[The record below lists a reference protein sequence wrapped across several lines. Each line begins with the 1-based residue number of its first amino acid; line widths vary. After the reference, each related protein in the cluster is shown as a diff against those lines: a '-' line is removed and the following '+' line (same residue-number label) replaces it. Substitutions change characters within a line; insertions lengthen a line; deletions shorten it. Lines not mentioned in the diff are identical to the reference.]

1 MGEIIPDDMIMPE
14 WRRDLSHINNVGWAL
29 RNLQVRNGGHPLMQ
43 ETLDALK
50 AQHRILFRNRE
61 KSLWI
66 S

>member
-14 WRRDLSHINNVGWAL
+14 WRRDLSHINNVQWSL

-43 ETLDALK
+43 ETLDAL
-50 AQHRILFRNRE
+50 HRILFRNRE